1 MSRAALLPPSA
12 TAQERSLATAAG
24 HAGDVPVI
32 VREVWNADTCPADL
46 LPWLARAASVD
57 VWDPQWSAAQKR
69 TVITSSLSVH
79 RKKGTIGA
87 VLEALRALGFS
98 ARVQEWFAQTPRAP
112 EYTYRLVLE
121 SDQVGF
127 SLADAYLLL
136 EVVEKAKNLRSH
148 LTEIAP
154 VVRSIAGPVGA
165 AVAGVGSEVTVAP
178 SLNQE
183 IAILPAFYA
192 SETLINTLTNITLA
206 QTLGGPDA

>member
-1 MSRAALLPPSA
+1 MSRTALLPPNA
-12 TAQERSLATAAG
+12 TVLERSLATAAG

-32 VREVWNADTCPADL
+32 VREVWNADACPAEL
-46 LPWLARAASVD
+46 LPWLARAVSVD

-69 TVITSSLSVH
+69 TVIKSSLSVH

-98 ARVQEWFAQTPRAP
+98 ARVQEWFNQTPPAP

-127 SLADAYLLL
+127 TLADAYLLL
-136 EVVEKAKNLRSH
+136 EVVDKAKNLRSH

-154 VVRSIAGPVGA
+154 IVRTLAGPVGA
-165 AVAGVGSEVTVAP
+165 VVAGIGSEVTLAP
-178 SLNQE
+178 SIAQE
-183 IAILPAFYA
+183 ISILPGFFA
-192 SETLINTLTNITLA
+192 SEEVINTLTNTTLA
-206 QTLGGPDA
+206 HTLGGING